1 MKRLKLMA
9 MLLAAGLSLSITTSA
24 NAEVGYL
31 DYQKVLENY
40 PAAQQAVK
48 EIDAKGLELQQY
60 TIEKTKF

>member
-48 EIDAKGLELQQY
+48 K
-60 TIEKTKF
+60 K

>member
-31 DYQKVLENY
+31 DYQKVLETRLHILNGIRNRST
-40 PAAQQAVK
+40 Q
-48 EIDAKGLELQQY
+48 
-60 TIEKTKF
+60 